1 MKNDSNKVEVSG
13 TIYTEPSEE
22 DRRTSFMLSVYR
34 AYERDGEWK
43 HTKMMVP
50 ITIWGKLRD
59 ELEDEGV
66 PLDKG
71 IHVHITGILSTYRD
85 KINEDLWRFSVTA
98 WSLEYVESEPK
109 KPEAYD
115 EAF

>member
-1 MKNDSNKVEVSG
+1 MKNDTNKVEVSG
-13 TIYTEPSEE
+13 RIYTESYEE
-22 DRRTSFMLSVYR
+22 DRRTSFMLSVHR
-34 AYERDGEWK
+34 AYERDGDWK

-50 ITIWGKLRD
+50 ITIWDKLRD
-59 ELEDEGV
+59 ELADEGIV
-66 PLDKG
+66 LG
-71 IHVHITGILSTYRD
+71 EGMHVRITGNLSTYRD

-98 WSLEYVESEPK
+98 RSLEYVETEPK